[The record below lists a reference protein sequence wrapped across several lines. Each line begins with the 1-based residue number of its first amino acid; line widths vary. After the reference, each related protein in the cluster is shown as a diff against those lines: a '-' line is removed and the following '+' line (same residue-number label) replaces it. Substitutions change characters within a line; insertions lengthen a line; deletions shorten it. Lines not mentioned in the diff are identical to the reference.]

1 MFEIKRYT
9 DNDKEEWNHFVEVS
23 RQDTFLFNRNYMDY
37 HHDRFT
43 DFSLM
48 FYRCDALY
56 ALLPANIDGDTLW
69 SHEGLTYGGFITG
82 ENAKA
87 SDIIDMFTQLNEYLK
102 SRGIHR
108 VIYKPIPWIYQRQP
122 AQEDLYAITYAC
134 HAKLC
139 VRNLSVADK
148 MSDPIKWRH
157 DRHYNANKAF
167 HSGIVVS
174 QDNTALPD
182 FWKVLDDNLKMTYNA
197 KPVHTL
203 REMQGLVAAFPNN
216 IRLYVAKIEGKV
228 IGGVV
233 IYIYQKVVHTQYISA
248 TPEGKHLHAIDALIR
263 TIMYEFQDKCEY
275 FDFGT
280 SNEDNGRVLNKTLI
294 AQKEGFGARGVC
306 YDWYEWQL

>member
-9 DNDKEEWNHFVEVS
+9 NNDKAEWNHFVEVS

-37 HHDRFT
+37 HRDRFT

-48 FYRCDALY
+48 FYRSGTLY

-69 SHEGLTYGGFITG
+69 SHKGLTYGGILTG
-82 ENAKA
+82 NIATA
-87 SDIIDMFTQLNEYLK
+87 SGIIDMFTQLNEYLK
-102 SRGIHR
+102 CRGIHR
-108 VIYKPIPWIYQRQP
+108 VVYKPMPWIYQRQP
-122 AQEDLYAITYAC
+122 AQEDLYAIAYIC

-139 VRNLSVADK
+139 VRNLSVAVK
-148 MSDPIKWRH
+148 MSEPIKWRH

-167 HSGIVVS
+167 HNSIIVL

-182 FWKVLDDNLKMTYNA
+182 FWKVLDDNLKTTYNA

-203 REMQGLVAAFPNN
+203 QEMQGLISAFPNN

-233 IYIYQKVVHTQYISA
+233 IYIFQRVIHTQYISA
-248 TPEGKHLHAIDALIR
+248 TSEGKHLHAVDALIR
-263 TIMYEFQDKCEY
+263 TIMNDFQDKCEY